1 MALEELLVDTPQSLT
16 EAPASSFQAPRTGP
30 DTNRLRNPQCQVQS
44 LAHGTGSTACLRG
57 DPEQLSGCSFVLF
70 CFLNKFSEVAHF
82 ITEQL
87 EKLKLKV
94 HGSRI
99 AEAWLGEF

>member
-16 EAPASSFQAPRTGP
+16 EAPASSFQAPSTGP

-57 DPEQLSGCSFVLF
+57 DPEQISGCSFVLYF
-70 CFLNKFSEVAHF
+70 FNKFSEVAHF